1 MNHIAILLAAH
12 QLTRYI
18 IEQYYRLYEAI
29 KEIGDLYM
37 LIEDGDSMRIPENIR
52 YYSFNV
58 NSLNALGYTSHRRN
72 LIVPGSNHFQVLQF
86 FKEHLIMISIGI

>member
-18 IEQYYRLYEAI
+18 IEQYYRLYEAT

-52 YYSFNV
+52 YYSFSV
-58 NSLNALGYTSHRRN
+58 NSLNALGYTPIEET
-72 LIVPGSNHFQVLQF
+72 IVPG
-86 FKEHLIMISIGI
+86 KIGRAHV

>member
-52 YYSFNV
+52 YYSCESVVDNPLPFRLLKCYYSV
-58 NSLNALGYTSHRRN
+58 NY
-72 LIVPGSNHFQVLQF
+72 LIN
-86 FKEHLIMISIGI
+86 

>member
-58 NSLNALGYTSHRRN
+58 NSLNALGYTPIEET
-72 LIVPGSNHFQVLQF
+72 IVPGSNHFMF
-86 FKEHLIMISIGI
+86 YSSSKNILIMISIGI

>member
-18 IEQYYRLYEAI
+18 IEQYYRLYEAT

-37 LIEDGDSMRIPENIR
+37 LIEDGDSMRIPEI
-52 YYSFNV
+52 
-58 NSLNALGYTSHRRN
+58 
-72 LIVPGSNHFQVLQF
+72 I
-86 FKEHLIMISIGI
+86 ISIGI

>member
-37 LIEDGDSMRIPENIR
+37 LIEDGDSMRDR
-52 YYSFNV
+52 KSV
-58 NSLNALGYTSHRRN
+58 
-72 LIVPGSNHFQVLQF
+72 V
-86 FKEHLIMISIGI
+86 